1 MMGLLYLTHVDIP
14 ILRLFTPN
22 RLNWHMNYTNLWRTR
37 NDIVEVCIKHFQYL
51 AEKSGTSLSEQE
63 ENFMKTMQEID
74 TIYRAEMSRAKQEGQ
89 QEGKVDLIL
98 HLLNRRVGTVSIDL
112 QDRVRAV
119 SLDHLK
125 NLGEDLMDFSQAA
138 NLVDWLDR
146 HGV

>member
-1 MMGLLYLTHVDIP
+1 
-14 ILRLFTPN
+14 
-22 RLNWHMNYTNLWRTR
+22 
-37 NDIVEVCIKHFQYL
+37 
-51 AEKSGTSLSEQE
+51 
-63 ENFMKTMQEID
+63 
-74 TIYRAEMSRAKQEGQ
+74 MSRAKQEGQ

-112 QDRVRAV
+112 QDRVGAL

-125 NLGEDLMDFSQAA
+125 NLGEDLMDFLQAA